1 MAGLSTTTKRA
12 GLTCNSLGNLH
23 RPFEFQL
30 KTFSD
35 SKHRERS
42 DRITRDF
49 FLYSILFLRTEI
61 AILRLD
67 FILLNVF
74 VLSEDS
80 LLMIQKSKVLRLPA
94 WIMEENKLLT

>member
-23 RPFEFQL
+23 RLFEFQL
-30 KTFSD
+30 KTFPD

-42 DRITRDF
+42 GRITRDF
-49 FLYSILFLRTEI
+49 FFFSILFLRTEI

-80 LLMIQKSKVLRLPA
+80 LLMIQKSKVLRLLA

>member
-30 KTFSD
+30 KTFPD

-42 DRITRDF
+42 GRITRDF
-49 FLYSILFLRTEI
+49 FFFSILFLRTEI

-67 FILLNVF
+67 FILFNVF

-80 LLMIQKSKVLRLPA
+80 LLMIQKSKVLRLLA